1 MGVVEGGD
9 ETKKRKL
16 TIVVDA
22 SAPKLAPTIT
32 PTIIPSAATMQ
43 QMGQMSQMEQMAQM
57 GQIGQMG
64 QMSQME
70 QMQMAQMAQMSQ
82 MGQMGQV
89 ADASATPTVDGSTP
103 SMGSFFQL
111 LGQQMQGGESGF
123 VGTQI

>member
-82 MGQMGQV
+82 MGQMT
-89 ADASATPTVDGSTP
+89 DASATPTVDGSTP

-111 LGQQMQGGESGF
+111 LGQQMQG
-123 VGTQI
+123 

>member
-16 TIVVDA
+16 HVVVDA

-43 QMGQMSQMEQMAQM
+43 QMNQMSQAEQMSQMGQM
-57 GQIGQMG
+57 GQMG

-82 MGQMGQV
+82 MGQMGQMT
-89 ADASATPTVDGSTP
+89 DASATPAVDGGLSTP

-111 LGQQMQGGESGF
+111 LGQMQGGESGF
-123 VGTQI
+123 VG